1 MQGRTFINYQQF
13 VKLMPAKL
21 INRHALPYAWN
32 KEMQEETS
40 SPIRTE
46 GKGFCIELFLPMYQS
61 YIL

>member
-1 MQGRTFINYQQF
+1 
-13 VKLMPAKL
+13 MPAKL

-46 GKGFCIELFLPMYQS
+46 GQGFCIELFLPMYQS